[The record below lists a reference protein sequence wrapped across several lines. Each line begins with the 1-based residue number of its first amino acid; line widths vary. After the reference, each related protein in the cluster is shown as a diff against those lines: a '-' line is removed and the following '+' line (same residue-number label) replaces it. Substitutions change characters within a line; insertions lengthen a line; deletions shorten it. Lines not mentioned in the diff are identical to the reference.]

1 VKDEIMLGTDCI
13 DRLRVDHAPLSTF
26 LKMDLI
32 RVIEDD
38 TKGGHPFIRLVA
50 IIINGQT
57 ITTKHADA
65 NQMKAEIRLF
75 DRGNAFNRF
84 FKIAKIDV
92 KSKKFKELG
101 FTDEDVKN
109 ERNQMLLS
117 LTNKFKLNEDIFISL
132 ADADGIIQNWNDAFV
147 GYRRTKLIEYPSD
160 QSLEC
165 LAKLLKKY
173 RYLNER

>member
-1 VKDEIMLGTDCI
+1 MKDEIMMGADCI

-38 TKGGHPFIRLVA
+38 PKGGRPYIRLVV
-50 IIINGQT
+50 IMIDRQI
-57 ITTKHADA
+57 ITTIHADS
-65 NQMKAEIRLF
+65 NQMKAEIKLF
-75 DRGNAFNRF
+75 DRGNAFNHF
-84 FKIAKIDV
+84 FKTAKLDV

-101 FTDEDVKN
+101 YTDEDIKN
-109 ERNQMLLS
+109 ERNSTLLS
-117 LTNKFKLNEDIFISL
+117 LTNKFPLNNEIHISL
-132 ADADGIIQNWNDAFV
+132 ADVDGIITNWNDAYI
-147 GYRRTKLIEYPSD
+147 GYSKTKLIEFPSE

-173 RYLNER
+173 GYLDA

>member
-1 VKDEIMLGTDCI
+1 MKDEIMLGADCI

-38 TKGGHPFIRLVA
+38 PKGGNPFIRLVV
-50 IIINGQT
+50 IIINRQM
-57 ITTKHADA
+57 ITTKYADA

-75 DRGNAFNRF
+75 DRGNAFNYF
-84 FKIAKIDV
+84 FKIVKIDV
-92 KSKKFKELG
+92 KSKKFKDLG

-109 ERNQMLLS
+109 ERNQTLLS
-117 LTNKFKLNEDIFISL
+117 LTNKFELNEDIFISL

-147 GYRRTKLIEYPSD
+147 GYRRTKLIEFPSE

-165 LAKLLKKY
+165 LARLLKKY
-173 RYLNER
+173 GYLDA

>member
-1 VKDEIMLGTDCI
+1 MMGVDCLE
-13 DRLRVDHAPLSTF
+13 RLRVDHAPLSTC

-38 TKGGHPFIRLVA
+38 TKGGNPFIRLVV
-50 IIINGQT
+50 IIINRQM

-84 FKIAKIDV
+84 FKIVKIDA

-117 LTNKFKLNEDIFISL
+117 LTNKFELNEDIFISL

-147 GYRRTKLIEYPSD
+147 GYRRTKLIEFPSE

-173 RYLNER
+173 GYLDE